1 MGYSRSSMPVAL
13 DARPRDL
20 EGIVQAN
27 PEKSFLLLF
36 SSLFFRK

>member
-1 MGYSRSSMPVAL
+1 MGCSSSSMPVAL

-27 PEKSFLLLF
+27 QGAGRALSCVL
-36 SSLFFRK
+36 RK